1 MSPKTPFLRF
11 LIRLLLKLFPED
23 TPGVTRA
30 EMEETFYDRSR
41 AEGGPGVLFL
51 VREIVSLVR
60 HGTLERLRSLSPPQ
74 PLAGLLDDL
83 RFAVRALNR
92 NKLFALGAVVMLA
105 LGIGLNTAT
114 FSMHTGMSRVV
125 QRFQDPDELVFLWA
139 VEEGWNRGSVSAGDF
154 FAWREETTA
163 FREMGVYVQSSG
175 YVTGGGE
182 PVRIGQV
189 RIMSNLFTMLGLDA
203 GAGRLF
209 GSADDAPSAPSVAVL
224 SWRFWQERYGGS
236 EEALGQSLLLNGTPH
251 TIVGVLSRTAEFESL
266 WRGTSVFTPI
276 ALNPAVED
284 WDARIYRVMARLEED
299 ASVEQAQTQVS
310 AVATRISE
318 ARPETHGRLRAR
330 IESFEDRF
338 YSAEDRL
345 AIVGMVLAVL
355 AVLLIACV
363 NLANLLLAK
372 GATRQGEMA
381 IRLAMGASR
390 GRMVRQLLSES
401 LILSLLGGTIGIF
414 LGQWALDLLLSA
426 LPSAP
431 FLHEDVG
438 LDPGLL
444 TFALFVSVSAALT
457 FGLTPAVL
465 ASRVSLGEGV
475 KESRAGAST
484 GHKRKRLRTWILV
497 TQLSLTVPLVLTCGV
512 SFLNLR
518 ALQNTDFGFS
528 TEGLLTAEVSL
539 PPHVYAES
547 EQQARFFTEA
557 LESLGGLP
565 GVAEAAAGM
574 AVPIGPGQR
583 SAFGPMVVDGRESA
597 EGAERGPTGYQA
609 ITPGYFRTLGVPVRR
624 GRAFTADDG
633 PNTPH
638 VAVVNEAFADRYWPG
653 EDAVG
658 KMVRPETDSRRLYPG
673 MEGGI
678 TQAVTVVG
686 VVANHGASFYGEPL
700 GGRVYLP
707 QGQHPTSS
715 LLLVVRSNGDAGRLV
730 PSIRDAVA
738 RVDPG
743 VPITAIR
750 TGEGMMDVWLQ
761 ESRAIGAALGLLA
774 VLALGMAVLGL
785 YGMVAHSVAQRTF
798 ELGVRMV
805 LGANRWAIRASVMRS
820 FVLFSGLGMTVGLVI
835 AVVAGLVARSF
846 LVLLQVSYLP
856 MVLGTTALLM
866 GVATIAALVPAI
878 RATNIEPVVALRC
891 E

>member
-1 MSPKTPFLRF
+1 M
-11 LIRLLLKLFPED
+11 
-23 TPGVTRA
+23 
-30 EMEETFYDRSR
+30 
-41 AEGGPGVLFL
+41 
-51 VREIVSLVR
+51 
-60 HGTLERLRSLSPPQ
+60 
-74 PLAGLLDDL
+74 AGLLDDL
-83 RFAVRALNR
+83 RFAVRGLGR
-92 NKLFALGAVVMLA
+92 NKAFALGAVFMLA
-105 LGIGLNTAT
+105 LGIGLNTAM
-114 FSMHTGMSRVV
+114 FSMHTGMSQVV
-125 QRFQDPDELVFLWA
+125 QRFDDPDKLVFLWA
-139 VEEGWNRGSVSAGDF
+139 VEESWNRGAVSAGDF
-154 FAWREETTA
+154 FTWREETSA

-175 YVTGGGE
+175 YITGGGE
-182 PVRIGQV
+182 PVQVGQV
-189 RIMSNLFTMLGLDA
+189 QIMSNLFTMLGLDA

-209 GSADDAPSAPSVAVL
+209 GSADDDPSAPSVAVL

-236 EEALGQSLLLNGTPH
+236 EEALGQSILLNGAPH
-251 TIVGVLSRTAEFESL
+251 TIVGVLTKRAEFDYL

-284 WDARIYRVMARLEED
+284 WDARIYRVLARLDEG
-299 ASVEQAQTQVS
+299 ASVEQAQTQLSAVS
-310 AVATRISE
+310 ARLAE
-318 ARPETHGRLRAR
+318 ARPDTHGQLRAR
-330 IESFEDRF
+330 VESFEHRF
-338 YSAEDRL
+338 YSADDRL
-345 AIVGMVLAVL
+345 AMAGMILAVL

-401 LILSLLGGTIGIF
+401 LILSLLGGAMGIF
-414 LGQWALDLLLSA
+414 LGHWALDLLLSA
-426 LPSAP
+426 LPNAP
-431 FLHEDVG
+431 FLQEDVG
-438 LDPGLL
+438 LDLGLL

-475 KESRAGAST
+475 KESRAGAAT
-484 GHKRKRLRTWILV
+484 GQKRKRLRTWILV

-528 TEGLLTAEVSL
+528 TAGLITAEVSL
-539 PPHVYAES
+539 PPHVYGEA

-557 LESLGGLP
+557 LESVGRLP
-565 GVAEAAAGM
+565 GVAAAAAGM
-574 AVPIGPGQR
+574 AVPVGPGQHT
-583 SAFGPMVVDGRESA
+583 ALGPMVVAGRENA
-597 EGAERGPTGYQA
+597 EGAERGPMGYQA
-609 ITPGYFRTLGVPVRR
+609 ITPGYFRTLGVPMRR

-633 PNTPH
+633 PNNPH
-638 VAVVNEAFADRYWPG
+638 VAVVNESFADLYWPG

-658 KMVRPETDSRRLYPG
+658 KMLHPERDSRRLYPG
-673 MEGGI
+673 MESSI
-678 TQAVTVVG
+678 THPITVVG
-686 VVANHGASFYGEPL
+686 VVADHGASFYGEPL
-700 GGRVYLP
+700 GERIYLP
-707 QGQHPTSS
+707 QSQHPASS
-715 LLLVVRSNGDAGRLV
+715 LLLVVRSNGDAGPLA
-730 PSIRDAVA
+730 PSIRNAVG
-738 RVDPG
+738 RVDAG

-761 ESRAIGAALGLLA
+761 ESRAIGATLGLLA

-820 FVLFSGLGMTVGLVI
+820 FVLFSGLGMTVGLAI
-835 AVVAGLVARSF
+835 ALVLGLVARSF

-866 GVATIAALVPAI
+866 GVATLAALVPAI